1 MPVDEVG
8 KVDRLYSSEY
18 SETMYTI
25 KRTRQF
31 DDWMK
36 SLRDGMTRIRLVRR
50 LERAQR
56 GALGDVK
63 PVGEGVFEMRE
74 FFGPGWRMYYAQR
87 EGVLIVMLGGG
98 DKSTQQAD
106 IAAAQ
111 ALAVTLTNDEDED
124 DQDR

>member
-1 MPVDEVG
+1 MSARIEAKCTP
-8 KVDRLYSSEY
+8 
-18 SETMYTI
+18 
-25 KRTRQF
+25 QF
-31 DDWMK
+31 DAWLK

-74 FFGPGWRMYYAQR
+74 FFGPGWRMYYVQR

-98 DKSTQQAD
+98 DKSTQQDD
-106 IAAAQ
+106 ITAAQ
-111 ALAVTLTNDEDED
+111 ALAATLMTTDDEDQD
-124 DQDR
+124 AQDR